1 MTRFAFFEGEIRPI
15 HDAKVSVMTHTFNY
29 GTGCFG
35 GLRGYWNQEQGR
47 MYIFRILDH
56 YKRFLH
62 SAKLLF
68 AQLPYTAQDLA
79 TITVDLV
86 ALESWS
92 ENCYIRPL
100 LYKADELIGVRLHDL
115 HDAVTIFA
123 TPMGSYLSHE
133 EGMRLGTSSWRRV
146 DDTAIPPRGKIVGAY
161 VNSAFVKTEAH
172 LNGFDDGLV
181 LNQDGHIAE
190 ASAANLVMV
199 RYGKLIMP
207 PNSANALEGIT
218 LSSIVHLAQH
228 ELVLDVEAREIDRTE
243 LYFADEAFLC
253 GTGDQVAA
261 VSSLDHRA
269 IGSGEMG
276 PITKAIRDLY
286 FRVVRGQE
294 AKYMHWLTPVPQTV
308 PA

>member
-1 MTRFAFFEGEIRPI
+1 MTKFAFFEGEIRPI

-35 GLRGYWNQEQGR
+35 GIRGYWNQEQEQL
-47 MYIFRILDH
+47 YIFRILDH
-56 YKRFLH
+56 YQRFLY
-62 SAKLLF
+62 SAKILM

-79 TITVDLV
+79 NITVDLV
-86 ALESWS
+86 VREGWR

-115 HDAVTIFA
+115 RDAVTIFS
-123 TPMGSYLSHE
+123 TPMGNYLPRE
-133 EGMRLGTSSWRRV
+133 EGVTLGTSSWRRV

-161 VNSAFVKTEAH
+161 ANSALVKTEAH

-199 RYGKLIMP
+199 RHGKLVMP
-207 PNSANALEGIT
+207 PKSANALEGIT
-218 LSSIVHLAQH
+218 LSSIMHLAQE
-228 ELVLDVEAREIDRTE
+228 ELGLEVESREIDRTE
-243 LYFADEAFLC
+243 LYYADEAFLC
-253 GTGDQVAA
+253 GTGVQIAA
-261 VSSLDHRA
+261 VSSVDHRM
-269 IGSGEMG
+269 IGSGELG
-276 PITKAIRDLY
+276 PITNAIRDLY

-294 AKYMHWLTPVPQTV
+294 PKYTHWLTPVPQTV